1 MSNYNQKTR
10 INHQIRA
17 SEVRVISEDGQ
28 NLGVMPLND
37 ALKKA
42 QDAGLDLIEISP
54 NAIPP
59 IAKIMDFGKYQYEEK
74 KKTKVA
80 KTKLKTVEIKTI
92 QVKIG
97 TGEHDLAL
105 KAAKASEWLKEGNR
119 IKLDL
124 FLKGRSKYMDMKFLK
139 ERLDRMLVLITEKYK
154 IADEPKKSPKGVTVI
169 LEKAN

>member
-1 MSNYNQKTR
+1 LSNYNQKTR
-10 INHQIRA
+10 VNHQIRA

-28 NLGVMPLND
+28 NLGIMPLND
-37 ALKKA
+37 ALKLA

-54 NAIPP
+54 NAVPP

-124 FLKGRSKYMDMKFLK
+124 FLKGRSKYMDMKFLT

-154 IADEPKKSPKGVTVI
+154 IAEEPKKSPKGLTVI